1 MGWFRKPLRGN
12 SPGVQIPLL
21 PPLRPGLAGSF
32 LHINACCMSKTECMQ
47 IILRH
52 QPAYSVAR
60 VQLEPNE
67 ALQLEAGAMVA
78 MSSGVE
84 LTSKM
89 EGGFLKSLS
98 RSVLG
103 GDSFFISTVTAG
115 ANGGWV
121 DLAPGLPGDI
131 ITLPSTSAEPWMLT
145 RSSWLATTVGVT
157 LDAKWGGFKNLFGG
171 EGGFLVYAQGDGEI
185 LLNCY
190 GALDIYDLA
199 AGETLVLD
207 SGHLVAMSSSVN
219 LQLKKVASG
228 WMNTIKSGEGFVFEI
243 SGPGRVYAQTR
254 NPTWFRQFA
263 PAAHSHGGR

>member
-21 PPLRPGLAGSF
+21 PPVRPGIAGSF
-32 LHINACCMSKTECMQ
+32 YVSELCIGNDALMQ
-47 IILRH
+47 ITLRH
-52 QPAYSVAR
+52 QPAYTVAR
-60 VQLEPNE
+60 VQLDPNE

-103 GDSFFISTVTAG
+103 GDSFFISTITAG

-131 ITLPSTSAEPWMLT
+131 ITLPSVSAEPWMLT

-171 EGGFLVYAQGDGEI
+171 EGGFLVYAQGDGNI

-199 AGETLVLD
+199 AGESLVLD

-228 WMNTIKSGEGFVFEI
+228 WMNTIKSGEGLVFEI
-243 SGPGRVYAQTR
+243 VGPGRVYAQTR

-263 PAAHSHGGR
+263 PAGHSHGGR

>member
-1 MGWFRKPLRGN
+1 
-12 SPGVQIPLL
+12 
-21 PPLRPGLAGSF
+21 
-32 LHINACCMSKTECMQ
+32 MQ
-47 IILRH
+47 IEIRNA
-52 QPAYSVAR
+52 PAFGIAR
-60 VQLEPNE
+60 LTLEPNE
-67 ALQLEAGAMVA
+67 TVRAEAGAMMA
-78 MSSGVE
+78 TSDGVVLE
-84 LTSKM
+84 AKA
-89 EGGFLKSLS
+89 EGGVLKSLK
-98 RSVLG
+98 RAALG
-103 GDSFFISTVTAG
+103 GESFFLTTYKAPPQGGFVDVAPRLAG
-115 ANGGWV
+115 DVIVLDTPAE
-121 DLAPGLPGDI
+121 GLVVQRG
-131 ITLPSTSAEPWMLT
+131 
-145 RSSWLATTVGVT
+145 SWLASALTVNIDT
-157 LDAKWGGFKNLFGG
+157 KWGGFKNLFGG

-263 PAAHSHGGR
+263 SAAHSHGGR

>member
-1 MGWFRKPLRGN
+1 
-12 SPGVQIPLL
+12 
-21 PPLRPGLAGSF
+21 
-32 LHINACCMSKTECMQ
+32 MSKTEYMQ

-171 EGGFLVYAQGDGEI
+171 EGGFLVYAQVTEKF
-185 LLNCY
+185 C
-190 GALDIYDLA
+190 
-199 AGETLVLD
+199 
-207 SGHLVAMSSSVN
+207 
-219 LQLKKVASG
+219 
-228 WMNTIKSGEGFVFEI
+228 
-243 SGPGRVYAQTR
+243 
-254 NPTWFRQFA
+254 
-263 PAAHSHGGR
+263 

>member
-1 MGWFRKPLRGN
+1 
-12 SPGVQIPLL
+12 
-21 PPLRPGLAGSF
+21 
-32 LHINACCMSKTECMQ
+32 
-47 IILRH
+47 
-52 QPAYSVAR
+52 
-60 VQLEPNE
+60 
-67 ALQLEAGAMVA
+67 MVA